1 MHGDILF
8 DPALIQELNDLSVE
22 KNTSCIAVIN
32 NKNIHLTHAQM
43 GLNDHN
49 KVTAIDLT
57 ERDEH
62 YPYTFLGVGVYYKS
76 DFLDN
81 YDGNNLGMVE
91 KFIDQKLKKG
101 ENISA
106 TIYEGAWRHFETVSD
121 YERAKNESEWA
132 VVKKL

>member
-8 DPALIQELNDLSVE
+8 DPILIQELKRQSVA
-22 KNTSCIAVIN
+22 NNSSCIAVIN

-43 GLNDHN
+43 DLNERC

-101 ENISA
+101 EYICAS
-106 TIYEGAWRHFETVSD
+106 IYAGAWRHFETISD
-121 YERAKNESEWA
+121 YEITKNESEWA
-132 VVKKL
+132 VAKK